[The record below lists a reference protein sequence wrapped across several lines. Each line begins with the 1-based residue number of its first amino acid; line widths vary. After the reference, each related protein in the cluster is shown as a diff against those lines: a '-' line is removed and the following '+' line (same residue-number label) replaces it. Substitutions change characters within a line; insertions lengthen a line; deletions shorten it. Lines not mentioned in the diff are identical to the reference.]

1 MGSFSGTIKVRA
13 RSGMGGRYVRR
24 DVRLCQQR
32 DRLADWLATI
42 QRLGFV
48 RENDTECAQ
57 TTPLNDHPLAST
69 ACTSSADSRCN
80 SAEGVPDWL
89 NLGSGMERGG
99 LCQFS
104 PVHTRKAVG

>member
-42 QRLGFV
+42 QRLGFAG
-48 RENDTECAQ
+48 ENDTECANN
-57 TTPLNDHPLAST
+57 PLNDHPLAST
-69 ACTSSADSRCN
+69 ACTSSADSRCD

-89 NLGSGMERGG
+89 SLGRGWKG
-99 LCQFS
+99 
-104 PVHTRKAVG
+104 VGYVSFHQSIQGNRC